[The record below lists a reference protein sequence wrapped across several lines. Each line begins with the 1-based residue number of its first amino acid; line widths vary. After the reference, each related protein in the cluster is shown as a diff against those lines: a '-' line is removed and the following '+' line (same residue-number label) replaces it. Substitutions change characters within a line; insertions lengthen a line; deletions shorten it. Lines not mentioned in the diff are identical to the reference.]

1 MGAKIKLAVFAD
13 FKWSGRKG
21 LLQQPGII
29 DNWFGSPR
37 WRKHVSETDELKP
50 CTALEEL
57 LLGTRKGLTHKAG
70 CHPQI
75 RYLLTSQHLKLAAM
89 LKMAYQK

>member
-1 MGAKIKLAVFAD
+1 M
-13 FKWSGRKG
+13 
-21 LLQQPGII
+21 
-29 DNWFGSPR
+29 
-37 WRKHVSETDELKP
+37 SETDELKP

-57 LLGTRKGLTHKAG
+57 LLGTGKGLTHKAG
-70 CHPQI
+70 CHPQV